1 MRIQQTIRQLK
12 IIFILILIA
21 VFLRKIV
28 IERIFAAPTWQ
39 EINTEILDKKNY
51 KSTHIYVYNLTDEEV
66 LYSKNSQEKKAPA
79 SLTKLMTALVAMEK
93 IEDYNQPAPIVPEI
107 YQKMIRDNA
116 SMAGFFSKEQTNYE
130 DLLYGMLLPSGGEC
144 AGSLAYHTGGS
155 TENFVSMMNKK
166 AADLSLIN
174 TSFKNPVGLDEEGHY
189 TCAEDMAMIFK
200 EALKYEKFK
209 DILPKASIRSSK
221 TLNHPEGLLMES
233 TLLKELAKYSQN
245 GFTIIGGKSGTTYNA
260 GVCLVSL
267 AVKNDK
273 EIITVVMG
281 HPFEV
286 ITDPG
291 DGHIVE
297 TIDILENLEL
307 D

>member
-1 MRIQQTIRQLK
+1 MFIVLQTKKSSIPKTVR
-12 IIFILILIA
+12 
-21 VFLRKIV
+21 RKKGSCL
-28 IERIFAAPTWQ
+28 PNKTYDC
-39 EINTEILDKKNY
+39 LGCYGKNRRLQ
-51 KSTHIYVYNLTDEEV
+51 SARTD
-66 LYSKNSQEKKAPA
+66 
-79 SLTKLMTALVAMEK
+79 
-93 IEDYNQPAPIVPEI
+93 VPEI

-116 SMAGFFSKEQTNYE
+116 SMAGFLKEQTNYE
-130 DLLYGMLLPSGGEC
+130 DLLYGMLLPSGGGC

-233 TLLKELAKYSQN
+233 TLLKELAKYSPEWFYHHWRKN
-245 GFTIIGGKSGTTYNA
+245 
-260 GVCLVSL
+260 LVPLIMPVS
-267 AVKNDK
+267 ASF
-273 EIITVVMG
+273 
-281 HPFEV
+281 P
-286 ITDPG
+286 
-291 DGHIVE
+291 
-297 TIDILENLEL
+297 
-307 D
+307 